1 MFLGAVCEREVLVA
15 PRARGLFVARA
26 VYAGTLLGI
35 IATCWLLVS
44 GTRPITTVGD
54 TARFGGTLLR
64 ILGPLQL
71 ALAMMSAALTSV
83 VAVGVEKDRKT
94 LELLLV
100 SRLDDAQLVLG
111 KLAGSLLRT
120 GLLLVAAVPVFALAT
135 AFGGATP
142 AQMARAFV
150 VTAAAAA
157 TAAAV
162 ANAIAFWRDTTFQS
176 LAITLFAIVAWL
188 AAGESPAN
196 RPRTGEIAAA
206 ASPPLASSADPAR
219 PVRISEVTTRRLPT
233 VERARRRAPAVDPTD
248 APMSNAGTSAGR
260 RNAAWIAVAL
270 VLSA

>member
-120 GLLLVAAVPVFALAT
+120 ALLLVAAVPVFAL
-135 AFGGATP
+135 
-142 AQMARAFV
+142 
-150 VTAAAAA
+150 
-157 TAAAV
+157 
-162 ANAIAFWRDTTFQS
+162 
-176 LAITLFAIVAWL
+176 FAIVAWL
-188 AAGESPAN
+188 A
-196 RPRTGEIAAA
+196 TGEVVAAVYGGDAAA
-206 ASPPLASSADPAR
+206 AIS
-219 PVRISEVTTRRLPT
+219 PVRGLFASLSPAGSSILAPLLGSCGAIAVIAT
-233 VERARRRAPAVDPTD
+233 VWAIARARAWNTRIQVRPRFEDEAGGAAAGASWADAGASAPSTP
-248 APMSNAGTSAGR
+248 SATARQLG
-260 RNAAWIAVAL
+260 AAAL
-270 VLSA
+270 TRCRSP

>member
-100 SRLDDAQLVLG
+100 SRLDDAQRVL
-111 KLAGSLLRT
+111 
-120 GLLLVAAVPVFALAT
+120 
-135 AFGGATP
+135 
-142 AQMARAFV
+142 
-150 VTAAAAA
+150 
-157 TAAAV
+157 
-162 ANAIAFWRDTTFQS
+162 
-176 LAITLFAIVAWL
+176 
-188 AAGESPAN
+188 
-196 RPRTGEIAAA
+196 
-206 ASPPLASSADPAR
+206 
-219 PVRISEVTTRRLPT
+219 RL
-233 VERARRRAPAVDPTD
+233 
-248 APMSNAGTSAGR
+248 
-260 RNAAWIAVAL
+260 
-270 VLSA
+270 